1 MNNTANQSVRP
12 KTCKRNNNGIL
23 EVGGIEIPE
32 LVKKFGSPLY
42 IYDFETIDSITKDF
56 KKAFEGRDIHMMYAA
71 KAFMTKA
78 ICKIMQKENFGLD
91 CVSAGELYTAH
102 SADFDMKN
110 IVFNGNN
117 KTCEELRIA
126 IDFGVQL
133 FSVDNFTEAKNL
145 DKVAKEKNVKVNILL
160 RITPG
165 IECHTHEYIQTG
177 NIDSK
182 FGFDLSQIDEI
193 VSLVVN
199 DYKNLNLVGLH
210 AHLGSQIFETQVYHD
225 AVEVMMRE
233 AKLIKD
239 KFGLNLD
246 TFNIGGGAGIKY
258 VESDE
263 PISIYEI
270 ADVVK
275 NSFDENCAKYGIEK
289 PHLYIEPGRCIV
301 GTAGITVYTVGSYKN
316 VPNGKKYVAL
326 DGGMADNIRPALY
339 EAEYTAEKVSDI
351 DVEKETVTLAGRY
364 CESGDILI
372 KNVEMPK
379 LQEGDLICLYDT
391 GAYCY
396 SMSSNYN
403 RTLKPSVVL
412 VKDGKAQI
420 MVKRQTFE
428 ELVENDEI
436 PEMLK

>member
-12 KTCKRNNNGIL
+12 KTCKRNENNVL
-23 EVGGIEIPE
+23 KVGGIEIPE

-102 SADFDMKN
+102 SAGFDMKN

-145 DKVAKEKNVKVNILL
+145 DKVAKEKNVTVNILL

-182 FGFDLSQIDEI
+182 FGFDLLQVEEI

-263 PISIYEI
+263 PISIYKI

-275 NSFDENCAKYGIEK
+275 NSFDENCKKYGIEK

-301 GTAGITVYTVGSYKN
+301 GTAGMTVYTVGSYKN
-316 VPNGKKYVAL
+316 VPNGRKYVAV

-339 EAEYTAEKVSDI
+339 EAAYTAEKVSDI

-372 KNVEMPK
+372 KNVELPK
-379 LQEGDLICLYDT
+379 LQEGDLVCLYDT

-403 RTLKPSVVL
+403 RTLKPAVVL
-412 VKDGKAQI
+412 VKDGTAEI

-428 ELVENDEI
+428 ELVEDDEI
-436 PEMLK
+436 PEILK

>member
-379 LQEGDLICLYDT
+379 LQEGDLVCLYDT

-403 RTLKPSVVL
+403 RTQKPSVVL

-420 MVKRQTFE
+420 MVKRQTFQ

>member
-32 LVKKFGSPLY
+32 LIKKFGSPLY

-379 LQEGDLICLYDT
+379 LQEGDLVCLYDT

-403 RTLKPSVVL
+403 RTQKPSVVL

-420 MVKRQTFE
+420 MVKRQTFQ

>member
-379 LQEGDLICLYDT
+379 LQEGDLVCLYDT

-412 VKDGKAQI
+412 VKDGNAQI

>member
-42 IYDFETIDSITKDF
+42 IYDFDTIDSITKDF

-193 VSLVVN
+193 VSLVIN

>member
-12 KTCKRNNNGIL
+12 KTCKRNENNVL

-78 ICKIMQKENFGLD
+78 ICKIMQKEKFGLD

-102 SADFDMKN
+102 SAGFDMKN

-145 DKVAKEKNVKVNILL
+145 DKVAKEKNVTVNILL

-182 FGFDLSQIDEI
+182 FGFDLLQVEEI

-263 PISIYEI
+263 PISIYKI

-275 NSFDENCAKYGIEK
+275 NSFDENCKKYGIEK

-301 GTAGITVYTVGSYKN
+301 GTAGMTVYTVGSYKN
-316 VPNGKKYVAL
+316 VPNGRKYVAV

-339 EAEYTAEKVSDI
+339 EAAYTAEKVSDI

-372 KNVEMPK
+372 KNVELPK
-379 LQEGDLICLYDT
+379 LQEGDLVCLYDT

-403 RTLKPSVVL
+403 RTLKPAVVL
-412 VKDGKAQI
+412 VKDGTAEI

-428 ELVENDEI
+428 ELVEDDEI
-436 PEMLK
+436 PEILK

>member
-1 MNNTANQSVRP
+1 MTNTANQSVRP
-12 KTCKRNNNGIL
+12 KTCKRNKNNVL
-23 EVGGIEIPE
+23 EVGGVEIPK
-32 LVKKFGSPLY
+32 LVQDFGSPLY

-102 SADFDMKN
+102 SAGFDMKN

-126 IDFGVQL
+126 IDFGIQL

-145 DKVAKEKNVKVNILL
+145 NKIAKEKNVTVNILL

-182 FGFDLSQIDEI
+182 FGFDLSQVDDV
-193 VSLVVN
+193 VSLIVN

-263 PISIYEI
+263 PISIYKI

-275 NSFDENCAKYGIEK
+275 NSFDENCKKYGIEK

-301 GTAGITVYTVGSYKN
+301 GTAGMTVYTVGSYKN
-316 VPNGKKYVAL
+316 VPNGRKYVAV

-339 EAEYTAEKVSDI
+339 EAAYTAEKVSDI
-351 DVEKETVTLAGRY
+351 DVEKETITLAGRY

-372 KNVEMPK
+372 KDVELPK
-379 LQEGDLICLYDT
+379 LKEGDLICLYDT

-403 RTLKPSVVL
+403 RTLKPAVVL
-412 VKDGKAQI
+412 VKDGVAEI

-428 ELVENDEI
+428 ELVEDDEI
-436 PEMLK
+436 PEMLN

>member
-42 IYDFETIDSITKDF
+42 IYDFDTIDSITKDF

-117 KTCEELRIA
+117 KTSEELRIA

-379 LQEGDLICLYDT
+379 LQEGDLVCLYDT

>member
-145 DKVAKEKNVKVNILL
+145 DKVAKEKNVRVNILL

-379 LQEGDLICLYDT
+379 LQEGDLVCLYDT

>member
-12 KTCKRNNNGIL
+12 KTCKRNENNIL

-102 SADFDMKN
+102 SAGFDMKN

-145 DKVAKEKNVKVNILL
+145 DKVAKEKNVTVNILL

-182 FGFDLSQIDEI
+182 FGFDLSQVDDI

-263 PISIYEI
+263 PISIYKI

-275 NSFDENCAKYGIEK
+275 NSFDENCKKYGIEK

-301 GTAGITVYTVGSYKN
+301 GTAGMTVYTVGSYKN
-316 VPNGKKYVAL
+316 VPNGRKYVAV

-339 EAEYTAEKVSDI
+339 EAAYTAEKVSDI

-372 KNVEMPK
+372 KNVELPK
-379 LQEGDLICLYDT
+379 LQEGDLVCLYDT

-403 RTLKPSVVL
+403 RTLKPAVVL
-412 VKDGKAQI
+412 VKDGAAEI

-428 ELVENDEI
+428 ELVEDDEI

>member
-199 DYKNLNLVGLH
+199 EYKNLNLVGLH

-379 LQEGDLICLYDT
+379 LQEGDLVCLYDT

>member
-1 MNNTANQSVRP
+1 MTNTANQSVRP
-12 KTCKRNNNGIL
+12 KTCKRNKNNVL
-23 EVGGIEIPE
+23 EVGGVEIPK
-32 LVKKFGSPLY
+32 LVQDFGSPLY

-102 SADFDMKN
+102 SAGFDMKN

-145 DKVAKEKNVKVNILL
+145 NKIAKEKNVTVNILL

-182 FGFDLSQIDEI
+182 FGFDLSQVDDV
-193 VSLVVN
+193 VSLIVN

-263 PISIYEI
+263 PISIYKI

-275 NSFDENCAKYGIEK
+275 NSFDENCKKYGIEK

-301 GTAGITVYTVGSYKN
+301 GTAGMTVYTVGSYKN
-316 VPNGKKYVAL
+316 VPNGRKYVAV

-339 EAEYTAEKVSDI
+339 EAAYTAEKVSGI
-351 DVEKETVTLAGRY
+351 DVEKETITLAGRY

-372 KNVEMPK
+372 KDVELPK
-379 LQEGDLICLYDT
+379 LKEGDLICLYDT

-403 RTLKPSVVL
+403 RTLKPAVVL
-412 VKDGKAQI
+412 VKDGVAEI

-428 ELVENDEI
+428 ELVEDDEI
-436 PEMLK
+436 PEMLN

>member
-199 DYKNLNLVGLH
+199 DYKNLKLVGLH

-420 MVKRQTFE
+420 MIKRQTFE

>member
-42 IYDFETIDSITKDF
+42 IYDFDTIDSITKDF

-379 LQEGDLICLYDT
+379 LQEGDLVCLYDT

-412 VKDGKAQI
+412 VKYGKAQI

>member
-32 LVKKFGSPLY
+32 LIKKFGSPLY

-379 LQEGDLICLYDT
+379 LQEGDLVCLYDT

>member
-1 MNNTANQSVRP
+1 MKNTANQSVKP
-12 KTCKRNNNGIL
+12 KTCNRNDNGIL
-23 EVGGIEIPE
+23 EVGGVEIPKLIKE
-32 LVKKFGSPLY
+32 FGSPLY
-42 IYDFETIDSITKDF
+42 IYDYATIDSITSDF

-78 ICKIMQKENFGLD
+78 ICKIMKKENFGLD
-91 CVSAGELYTAH
+91 CVSAGELFTAH
-102 SADFDMKN
+102 SVGFDMKN

-117 KTCEELRIA
+117 KTPEELRIA

-145 DKVAKEKNVKVNILL
+145 DIVAKEKGVTVNILL

-177 NIDSK
+177 NLDSK
-182 FGFDLSQIDEI
+182 FGFDLSQINEI
-193 VSLVVN
+193 VMLVTEK
-199 DYKNLNLVGLH
+199 YKNLNLVGLH
-210 AHLGSQIFETQVYHD
+210 AHLGSQIFETQVYYD

-239 KFGLNLD
+239 KFGLLLD

-263 PISIYEI
+263 PVSIYVI
-270 ADVVK
+270 ADVIK
-275 NSFDENCAKYGIEK
+275 KSFDENCKKYGIEN

-301 GTAGITVYTVGSYKN
+301 GTAGITVYTVGSYKQ
-316 VPNGKKYVAL
+316 VPNGRKYVAV

-339 EAEYTAEKVSDI
+339 NAEYTVEKVNNVDE
-351 DVEKETVTLAGRY
+351 EKELVTIAGRY
-364 CESGDILI
+364 CESGDIVV
-372 KNVEMPK
+372 KDVELPK
-379 LQEGDLICLYDT
+379 LSENDLICVYDT

-403 RTLKPSVVL
+403 RTLKPAVIL
-412 VKDGKAQI
+412 VNDGKAEI
-420 MVKRQTFE
+420 MVKRQTFD
-428 ELVENDEI
+428 ELVEDDEI

>member
-56 KKAFEGRDIHMMYAA
+56 KKAFKGRDIHMMYAA

>member
-12 KTCKRNNNGIL
+12 KTCKRNENNIL

-102 SADFDMKN
+102 SAGFDMKN

-145 DKVAKEKNVKVNILL
+145 DKVAKEKNVTVNILL

-182 FGFDLSQIDEI
+182 FGFDLSQVDEI

-263 PISIYEI
+263 PISIYKI

-275 NSFDENCAKYGIEK
+275 NSFDENCKKYGIEK

-301 GTAGITVYTVGSYKN
+301 GTAGMTVYTVGSYKN
-316 VPNGKKYVAL
+316 VPNGRKYVAV

-339 EAEYTAEKVSDI
+339 EAAYTAEKVSDI

-372 KNVEMPK
+372 KNVELPK
-379 LQEGDLICLYDT
+379 LQEGDLVCLYDT

-403 RTLKPSVVL
+403 RTLKPAVVL
-412 VKDGKAQI
+412 VKDGVAEI

-428 ELVENDEI
+428 ELVEDDEI

>member
-1 MNNTANQSVRP
+1 MTFTANQSIKP
-12 KTCKRNNNGIL
+12 KTCKRNEKGIL
-23 EVGGIEIPE
+23 EVGGIEITE
-32 LVKKFGSPLY
+32 LVKQFGSPLY
-42 IYDFETIDSITKDF
+42 VYDFETIDSITKDF

-102 SADFDMKN
+102 SAGFDMKN

-117 KTCEELRIA
+117 KSVEELEIA

-145 DKVAKEKNVKVNILL
+145 DKVAKSKNVTVNILL

-177 NIDSK
+177 NTDSK
-182 FGFDLSQIDEI
+182 FGFDLSQIDDI
-193 VSLVVN
+193 VSLVIN
-199 DYKNLNLVGLH
+199 EYKNLNLVGLH

-239 KFGLNLD
+239 KFNLSLD

-258 VESDE
+258 VETDE
-263 PISIYEI
+263 PISIYTI
-270 ADVVK
+270 ADVIK
-275 NSFDENCAKYGIEK
+275 NSFDENCAKYGVEK

-301 GTAGITVYTVGSYKN
+301 GTSGITVYTIGSNKQ
-316 VPNGKKYVAL
+316 VPNGRKYVAV

-339 EAEYTAEKVSDI
+339 DAAYTAEKVANTDT
-351 DVEKETVTLAGRY
+351 EKEIVTLAGRY

-372 KNVEMPK
+372 KDVELPK
-379 LQEGDLICLYDT
+379 LQEGELICLYDT

-403 RTLKPSVVL
+403 RTLKPAAVL
-412 VKDGKAQI
+412 VKDGKAEI
-420 MVKRQTFE
+420 MIKRQTFE
-428 ELVENDEI
+428 QLVENDEI

>member
-1 MNNTANQSVRP
+1 MTNTANQSVRP
-12 KTCKRNNNGIL
+12 KTCKRNKNNVL
-23 EVGGIEIPE
+23 EVGGVEIPK
-32 LVKKFGSPLY
+32 LVQDFGSPLY

-102 SADFDMKN
+102 SAGFDMKN

-145 DKVAKEKNVKVNILL
+145 NKIAKEKNVTVNILL

-182 FGFDLSQIDEI
+182 FGFDLSQVDDV
-193 VSLVVN
+193 VSLIVN

-263 PISIYEI
+263 PISIYKI

-275 NSFDENCAKYGIEK
+275 NSFDENCKKYGIEN

-301 GTAGITVYTVGSYKN
+301 GTAGMTVYTVGSYKN
-316 VPNGKKYVAL
+316 VPNGRKYVAV

-339 EAEYTAEKVSDI
+339 EAAYTAEKVSDI
-351 DVEKETVTLAGRY
+351 DVEKETITLAGRY

-372 KNVEMPK
+372 KDVELPK
-379 LQEGDLICLYDT
+379 LKEGDLICLYDT

-403 RTLKPSVVL
+403 RTLKPAVVL
-412 VKDGKAQI
+412 VKDGVAEI

-428 ELVENDEI
+428 ELVEDDEI
-436 PEMLK
+436 PEMLN

>member
-193 VSLVVN
+193 VSLVIN
-199 DYKNLNLVGLH
+199 DYKNLKLVGLH

-428 ELVENDEI
+428 ELVEDDEI

>member
-270 ADVVK
+270 AVVVK

-379 LQEGDLICLYDT
+379 LQEGDLVCLYDT

-420 MVKRQTFE
+420 MVKRQTFQ

>member
-199 DYKNLNLVGLH
+199 DYKNLKLVGLH

>member
-1 MNNTANQSVRP
+1 
-12 KTCKRNNNGIL
+12 
-23 EVGGIEIPE
+23 
-32 LVKKFGSPLY
+32 
-42 IYDFETIDSITKDF
+42 
-56 KKAFEGRDIHMMYAA
+56 
-71 KAFMTKA
+71 
-78 ICKIMQKENFGLD
+78 
-91 CVSAGELYTAH
+91 
-102 SADFDMKN
+102 
-110 IVFNGNN
+110 
-117 KTCEELRIA
+117 
-126 IDFGVQL
+126 
-133 FSVDNFTEAKNL
+133 
-145 DKVAKEKNVKVNILL
+145 
-160 RITPG
+160 
-165 IECHTHEYIQTG
+165 
-177 NIDSK
+177 
-182 FGFDLSQIDEI
+182 
-193 VSLVVN
+193 
-199 DYKNLNLVGLH
+199 
-210 AHLGSQIFETQVYHD
+210 
-225 AVEVMMRE
+225 MMRE

-379 LQEGDLICLYDT
+379 LQEGDLVCLYDT

-403 RTLKPSVVL
+403 RTQKPSVVL

-420 MVKRQTFE
+420 MVKRQTFQ

>member
-301 GTAGITVYTVGSYKN
+301 GTAGITAYTVGSYKN

-379 LQEGDLICLYDT
+379 LQEGDLVCLYDT

>member
-1 MNNTANQSVRP
+1 MTFTANQSIKP
-12 KTCKRNNNGIL
+12 KTCKRNEKGIL
-23 EVGGIEIPE
+23 EVGGIEITE

-42 IYDFETIDSITKDF
+42 VYDFATIDSITKDF

-102 SADFDMKN
+102 SAGFDMKN

-117 KTCEELRIA
+117 KSVEELEIA

-145 DKVAKEKNVKVNILL
+145 DKVANSKNVTVNILL

-177 NIDSK
+177 NTDSK
-182 FGFDLSQIDEI
+182 FGFDLSQIDDI
-193 VSLVVN
+193 VSLVIN
-199 DYKNLNLVGLH
+199 EYKNLNLVGLH

-239 KFGLNLD
+239 KFNLSLD

-258 VESDE
+258 VETDE
-263 PISIYEI
+263 PISIYTI
-270 ADVVK
+270 ADVIK

-301 GTAGITVYTVGSYKN
+301 GTSGITVYTIGSNKQ
-316 VPNGKKYVAL
+316 VPNGRKYVAV

-339 EAEYTAEKVSDI
+339 EAAYTAEKIANI
-351 DVEKETVTLAGRY
+351 DVSKEIVTLAGRY

-372 KNVEMPK
+372 KDVELPK

-403 RTLKPSVVL
+403 RTLKPAAVL
-412 VKDGKAQI
+412 VKDGKAEI
-420 MVKRQTFE
+420 MIKRQTFE
-428 ELVENDEI
+428 QLVETDVI

>member
-1 MNNTANQSVRP
+1 MTFTANQSIKP
-12 KTCKRNNNGIL
+12 KTCKRNGKGIL
-23 EVGGIEIPE
+23 EVGGIEITD
-32 LVKKFGSPLY
+32 LVKQFGSPLY
-42 IYDFETIDSITKDF
+42 VYDFATIDSITKDF

-78 ICKIMQKENFGLD
+78 ICRIMQKENFGLD

-102 SADFDMKN
+102 SAGFDMKN

-117 KTCEELRIA
+117 KSVEELEIA

-145 DKVAKEKNVKVNILL
+145 DKVAKSKNVTVNILL

-177 NIDSK
+177 NTDSK
-182 FGFDLSQIDEI
+182 FGFDLSQIDDI
-193 VSLVVN
+193 VSLVIN
-199 DYKNLNLVGLH
+199 EYKNLNLVGLH

-239 KFGLNLD
+239 KFNLSLD

-258 VESDE
+258 VETDE
-263 PISIYEI
+263 PISIYTI
-270 ADVVK
+270 ADVIK

-301 GTAGITVYTVGSYKN
+301 GTSGITVYTIGSSKQ
-316 VPNGKKYVAL
+316 VPNGRKYVAV

-339 EAEYTAEKVSDI
+339 DAAYTAEKVANTDT
-351 DVEKETVTLAGRY
+351 EKEIVTLAGRY

-372 KNVEMPK
+372 KDVELPK

-403 RTLKPSVVL
+403 RTLKPAAVL
-412 VKDGKAQI
+412 VKDGKAEI
-420 MVKRQTFE
+420 MIKRQTFE
-428 ELVENDEI
+428 QLVENDEI

>member
-1 MNNTANQSVRP
+1 
-12 KTCKRNNNGIL
+12 
-23 EVGGIEIPE
+23 
-32 LVKKFGSPLY
+32 
-42 IYDFETIDSITKDF
+42 
-56 KKAFEGRDIHMMYAA
+56 
-71 KAFMTKA
+71 
-78 ICKIMQKENFGLD
+78 
-91 CVSAGELYTAH
+91 
-102 SADFDMKN
+102 MKN

-145 DKVAKEKNVKVNILL
+145 DKVAKEKNVTVNILL

-182 FGFDLSQIDEI
+182 FGFDLLQVEEI

-263 PISIYEI
+263 PISIYKI

-275 NSFDENCAKYGIEK
+275 NSFDENCKKYGIEK

-301 GTAGITVYTVGSYKN
+301 GTAGMTVYTVGSYKN
-316 VPNGKKYVAL
+316 VPNGRKYVAV

-339 EAEYTAEKVSDI
+339 EAAYTAEKVSDI

-372 KNVEMPK
+372 KNVELPK
-379 LQEGDLICLYDT
+379 LQEGDLVCLYDT

-403 RTLKPSVVL
+403 RTLKPAVVL
-412 VKDGKAQI
+412 VKDGTAEI

-428 ELVENDEI
+428 ELVEDDEI
-436 PEMLK
+436 PEILK

>member
-339 EAEYTAEKVSDI
+339 EAEYTAEKVSNI

-379 LQEGDLICLYDT
+379 LQEGDLVCLYDT

-420 MVKRQTFE
+420 MVKRQTFQ

>member
-12 KTCKRNNNGIL
+12 KTCKRNENNVL

-102 SADFDMKN
+102 SAGFDMKN

-145 DKVAKEKNVKVNILL
+145 DKVAKEKNVTVNILL

-182 FGFDLSQIDEI
+182 FGFDLLQVEEI

-210 AHLGSQIFETQVYHD
+210 AHLGSQIFETQVYYD

-263 PISIYEI
+263 PISIYKI

-275 NSFDENCAKYGIEK
+275 NSFDENCKKYGIEK

-301 GTAGITVYTVGSYKN
+301 GTAGMTVYTVGSYKN
-316 VPNGKKYVAL
+316 VPNGRKYVAV

-339 EAEYTAEKVSDI
+339 EAAYTAEKVSDI

-372 KNVEMPK
+372 KNVELPK
-379 LQEGDLICLYDT
+379 LQEGDLVCLYDT

-403 RTLKPSVVL
+403 RTLKPAVVL
-412 VKDGKAQI
+412 VKDGTAEI

-428 ELVENDEI
+428 ELVEDDEI
-436 PEMLK
+436 PEILK

>member
-42 IYDFETIDSITKDF
+42 IYDFDTIDSITKDF

-117 KTCEELRIA
+117 KTSEELRIA

-379 LQEGDLICLYDT
+379 LQEGDLVCLYDT

-420 MVKRQTFE
+420 MVKRQTFQ

>member
-379 LQEGDLICLYDT
+379 LQEGDLVCLYDT

-420 MVKRQTFE
+420 MVKRQTFQ

>member
-351 DVEKETVTLAGRY
+351 DIEKETVTLAGRY

-379 LQEGDLICLYDT
+379 LQEGDLVCLYDT

>member
-56 KKAFEGRDIHMMYAA
+56 KKAFKGRDIHMMYAA

-199 DYKNLNLVGLH
+199 DYKNLKLVGLH

>member
-199 DYKNLNLVGLH
+199 DYKNLKLVGLH

-428 ELVENDEI
+428 ELVEDDEI

>member
-193 VSLVVN
+193 VSLVIN

-275 NSFDENCAKYGIEK
+275 NSFDENCAKYEIEK

>member
-428 ELVENDEI
+428 ELVEDDEI

>member
-42 IYDFETIDSITKDF
+42 IYDFDTIDSITKDF

-379 LQEGDLICLYDT
+379 LQEGDLVCFYDT

>member
-1 MNNTANQSVRP
+1 MTNTANQSVRP
-12 KTCKRNNNGIL
+12 ITCKRNDNNVL
-23 EVGGIEIPE
+23 EVGGIEIPK
-32 LVKKFGSPLY
+32 LVQKFGSPLY
-42 IYDFETIDSITKDF
+42 IYDFETIDSIIKDF
-56 KKAFEGRDIHMMYAA
+56 KKAFAGSDIHMMYAA

-78 ICKIMQKENFGLD
+78 ICKIMQKEELGLD

-102 SADFDMKN
+102 SVGFDMKN

-117 KTCEELRIA
+117 KTCAELLYA
-126 IDFGVQL
+126 IDVGVRL
-133 FSVDNFTEAKNL
+133 FSVDNFTEARNL
-145 DKVAKEKNVKVNILL
+145 NIIAKEKNVTVDILL

-182 FGFDLSQIDEI
+182 FGFDLSQVDEI
-193 VSLVVN
+193 VSLIVN
-199 DYKNLNLVGLH
+199 EYKNLNLVGLH
-210 AHLGSQIFETQVYHD
+210 AHLGSQIFETQVYYD
-225 AVEVMMRE
+225 AVEIMMKE
-233 AKLIKD
+233 AKHIKD
-239 KFGLNLD
+239 KFDLYLN

-258 VESDE
+258 VERDK
-263 PISIYEI
+263 PISIYKI
-270 ADVVK
+270 AEVVK
-275 NSFDENCAKYGIEK
+275 NSFDENCKKYGIEN

-316 VPNGKKYVAL
+316 VPNGRKYIAV

-339 EAEYTAEKVSDI
+339 EAEYSAEKVSDI
-351 DVEKETVTLAGRY
+351 DVEKELVTIAGRY

-372 KNVEMPK
+372 KDIELPK
-379 LQEGDLICLYDT
+379 LKEGDLICLYDT

-396 SMSSNYN
+396 SMSGNYN
-403 RTLKPSVVL
+403 RTLKPAVVL
-412 VKDGKAQI
+412 VKDGVAEI

-428 ELVENDEI
+428 ELVEDDEI